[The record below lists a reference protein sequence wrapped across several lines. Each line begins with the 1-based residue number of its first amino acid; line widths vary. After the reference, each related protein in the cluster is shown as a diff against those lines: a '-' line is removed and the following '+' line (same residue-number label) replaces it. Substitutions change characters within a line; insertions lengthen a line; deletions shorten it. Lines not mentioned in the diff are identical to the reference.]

1 MPYVNHYWGVP
12 EKLSVW
18 FWEINFIHTHTHTHT
33 HKYTPGRRPGKS
45 VKFCHWEQ
53 VTWTCLVTVR
63 LKYIIIYNINIY
75 THKYT
80 NTHTQLLAVTK
91 DK

>member
-1 MPYVNHYWGVP
+1 MLIIIGGTRKTFSLVLGNKFYTY
-12 EKLSVW
+12 
-18 FWEINFIHTHTHTHT
+18 IHTHTHTHK
-33 HKYTPGRRPGKS
+33 HTPGRRPGKS

-80 NTHTQLLAVTK
+80 DTHTQLLAVTK